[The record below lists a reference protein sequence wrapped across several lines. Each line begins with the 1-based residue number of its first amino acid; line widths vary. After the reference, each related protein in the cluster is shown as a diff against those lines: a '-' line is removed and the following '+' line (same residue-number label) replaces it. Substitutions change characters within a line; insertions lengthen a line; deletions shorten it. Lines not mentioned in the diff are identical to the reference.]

1 MPRTIA
7 IIAGFASAYYL
18 WLHWPAPLPTITT
31 GIIMM
36 ILVDAPYNASNHRR
50 YKMLSMSQSRTLGRL
65 TNELR
70 DVRNRFDKL
79 DHFAKGMEDEL
90 ERRDAIGAPEARK
103 LLDEQ
108 RRALAIQA
116 GAIKETMTAI
126 DKQSQML
133 DGIRQSQNYENER
146 WNQIMGMIDLLLDGQ
161 ARRTENSRERVMED
175 VRRVNQEAME
185 NNRSVQGMLSD
196 LLTDLA
202 KLPRHQTISVADSVL
217 VSNSSKESITLPD
230 LPRNITDSWVRA
242 LEEDMQ

>member
-18 WLHWPAPLPTITT
+18 WLHWPAPLPTIIT

-70 DVRNRFDKL
+70 DVRNRFDQL

-133 DGIRQSQNYENER
+133 GGIRQSQNYENER

-217 VSNSSKESITLPD
+217 VSNSNKESITLPD

>member
-7 IIAGFASAYYL
+7 IITGFASAYYL

-70 DVRNRFDKL
+70 DVRNRFDQL

-133 DGIRQSQNYENER
+133 DGITQSQNYENER
-146 WNQIMGMIDLLLDGQ
+146 CKQIKAMIELL
-161 ARRTENSRERVMED
+161 
-175 VRRVNQEAME
+175 
-185 NNRSVQGMLSD
+185 
-196 LLTDLA
+196 
-202 KLPRHQTISVADSVL
+202 
-217 VSNSSKESITLPD
+217 
-230 LPRNITDSWVRA
+230 
-242 LEEDMQ
+242 

>member
-1 MPRTIA
+1 
-7 IIAGFASAYYL
+7 
-18 WLHWPAPLPTITT
+18 
-31 GIIMM
+31 MM

-161 ARRTENSRERVMED
+161 ARRTENSRERAMED

-217 VSNSSKESITLPD
+217 VSNSNKESITLPD

>member
-70 DVRNRFDKL
+70 DVRNRFDQL

-217 VSNSSKESITLPD
+217 VSNSKKESIALPD

>member
-7 IIAGFASAYYL
+7 IIAGFASSYYL
-18 WLHWPAPLPTITT
+18 WLHWPAPIPTITT

-70 DVRNRFDKL
+70 DVRNRFDQL

-108 RRALAIQA
+108 RRTLAIQA

-161 ARRTENSRERVMED
+161 ARRTEDSRERVMED
-175 VRRVNQEAME
+175 VRRVNREAME
-185 NNRSVQGMLSD
+185 NNRSVQEMLRD
-196 LLTDLA
+196 LLTYLA

-217 VSNSSKESITLPD
+217 VSNSKKESIALPD
-230 LPRNITDSWVRA
+230 LPMNVSDSWVRA

>member
-1 MPRTIA
+1 
-7 IIAGFASAYYL
+7 
-18 WLHWPAPLPTITT
+18 
-31 GIIMM
+31 MM

-70 DVRNRFDKL
+70 DVRNRFDQL
-79 DHFAKGMEDEL
+79 DHFAKGMEEEL

-108 RRALAIQA
+108 RRTLAIQA

-133 DGIRQSQNYENER
+133 NGIRQSQSYENER
-146 WNQIMGMIDLLLDGQ
+146 WNQIMEMIDYLLDGQ
-161 ARRTENSRERVMED
+161 ARRTEDSRERVMED
-175 VRRVNQEAME
+175 VRRVNREAME

-217 VSNSSKESITLPD
+217 VSDSKKESIALPD
-230 LPRNITDSWVRA
+230 LPMNVTDSWVRA

>member
-7 IIAGFASAYYL
+7 IIAGFASSYYL
-18 WLHWPAPLPTITT
+18 WLHWPAPIPTITT
-31 GIIMM
+31 GIIVM

-70 DVRNRFDKL
+70 DVRNRFDQL

-108 RRALAIQA
+108 RRTLAIQA

-161 ARRTENSRERVMED
+161 ARRTEDSRERVMED
-175 VRRVNQEAME
+175 VRRVNREAME
-185 NNRSVQGMLSD
+185 NNRSVQEMLRD

-217 VSNSSKESITLPD
+217 VSNSKKESIALPD
-230 LPRNITDSWVRA
+230 LPMNVSDSWVRA